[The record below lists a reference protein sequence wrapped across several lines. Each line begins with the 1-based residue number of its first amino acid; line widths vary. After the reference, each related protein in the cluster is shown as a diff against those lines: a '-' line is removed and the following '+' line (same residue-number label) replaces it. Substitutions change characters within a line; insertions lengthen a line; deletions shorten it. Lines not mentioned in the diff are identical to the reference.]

1 MWLISAHARQAK
13 VIYTVVVLVI
23 VSECTGIYK
32 LDDQDKHTSKQI
44 LNDHSTLKALGHSDQ
59 TFNKP
64 YFDLSKW
71 FAEEIFV
78 KLHVQ
83 KYEVCVV
90 RQRVD
95 DWWRRDLLVP
105 LHTLE
110 ENIQKAR

>member
-1 MWLISAHARQAK
+1 MHVRLK

-32 LDDQDKHTSKQI
+32 LDDQDKHASKQI
-44 LNDHSTLKALGHSDQ
+44 LNDHSTLKALEHSDQ

-78 KLHVQ
+78 KLHVR

-90 RQRVD
+90 RQRVEE
-95 DWWRRDLLVP
+95 RPSCATAYFGREHPKSQASFLP
-105 LHTLE
+105 L
-110 ENIQKAR
+110 

>member
-1 MWLISAHARQAK
+1 M
-13 VIYTVVVLVI
+13 
-23 VSECTGIYK
+23 
-32 LDDQDKHTSKQI
+32 DDQDKHASKQI

-83 KYEVCVV
+83 MYEVCVV

-95 DWWRRDLLVP
+95 DWNAQQSHWPWKQVLP
-105 LHTLE
+105 AYNTL
-110 ENIQKAR
+110 NSQM